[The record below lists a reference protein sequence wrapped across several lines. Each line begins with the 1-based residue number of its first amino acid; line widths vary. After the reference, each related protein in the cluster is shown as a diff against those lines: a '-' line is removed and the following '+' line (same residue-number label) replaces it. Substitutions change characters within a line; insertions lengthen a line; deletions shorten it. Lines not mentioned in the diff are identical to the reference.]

1 MSNKFR
7 IKDSDG
13 NEFDVEPL
21 PPDNISGCFVTFA
34 GIAVV
39 LIVVVFIYLIIK
51 SLLYIAIGVALWGMF
66 SFLLKKSW
74 ERSKIKKGEDA
85 DYCNIVAAA
94 FLLFPLA
101 FGSPFLFVGTYMDW
115 EELYPWIYEVFDFFS
130 NYYGAEGFIRF
141 GLIAIPIALTIAF
154 SLIFHIGIMKVSK
167 A

>member
-7 IKDSDG
+7 IEDSDG
-13 NEFDVEPL
+13 NKFDVEPL
-21 PPDNISGCFVTFA
+21 PPDNDNISGCFMSFV
-34 GIAVV
+34 GIAVI
-39 LIVVVFIYLIIK
+39 LILVVFIYIIIK
-51 SLLYIAIGVALWGMF
+51 SLLYIAIGLALWGMF

-101 FGSPFLFVGTYMDW
+101 FGSPFFFVGTYMDW
-115 EELYPWIYEVFDFFS
+115 EELYPWIYKVIDS
-130 NYYGAEGFIRF
+130 LAEGFIRF

-154 SLIFHIGIMKVSK
+154 SLVFHIGIMKVGK

>member
-7 IKDSDG
+7 IEDSDG
-13 NEFDVEPL
+13 NKFEVEPL
-21 PPDNISGCFVTFA
+21 PPDNIPGCFMTFA

-39 LIVVVFIYLIIK
+39 LIVVVFIYIIIK
-51 SLLYIAIGVALWGMF
+51 SLLCIVIGVALWGMF
-66 SFLLKKSW
+66 SVLLNTSW

-101 FGSPFLFVGTYMDW
+101 FGSPFFFVGTYMDW
-115 EELYPWIYEVFDFFS
+115 EELYPWIYKVIDS
-130 NYYGAEGFIRF
+130 LAEGFIRF

-154 SLIFHIGIMKVSK
+154 SLIFHIGIMKVGK

>member
-7 IKDSDG
+7 IEDSDG
-13 NEFDVEPL
+13 NKFDVEPL
-21 PPDNISGCFVTFA
+21 PPDNDNISGCFMSFV
-34 GIAVV
+34 GIAVI
-39 LIVVVFIYLIIK
+39 LILVVFIYIIIK
-51 SLLYIAIGVALWGMF
+51 SLLYIAIGLALWGMF

-74 ERSKIKKGEDA
+74 ERIKTQKGEDA

-101 FGSPFLFVGTYMDW
+101 FGSPFFFVGTYMDW
-115 EELYPWIYEVFDFFS
+115 EELYPWIYKVIDS
-130 NYYGAEGFIRF
+130 LAEGFIRF

-154 SLIFHIGIMKVSK
+154 SLIFHIGIMKGGK